1 MALRLAL
8 ALAQA
13 LVSFVFGF
21 SPPLLSV
28 TTRFTS
34 LTSASRTPSPI
45 FAITWLAIAV
55 PKFLLVEMQRVE
67 MQRVET
73 KRVEMKR
80 VEMTRAE
87 MTRCAP
93 ARAAA
98 DALSVSAAP
107 CPGR

>member
-45 FAITWLAIAV
+45 FAITWLAMAL
-55 PKFLLVEMQRVE
+55 PKLL
-67 MQRVET
+67 
-73 KRVEMKR
+73 RVEMKR
-80 VEMTRAE
+80 VEL
-87 MTRCAP
+87 TRCEA

-107 CPGR
+107 CPSR